1 METTAQNVIIS
12 EFKREI
18 ARIDDSILEELEG
31 MSNPGKLA
39 RLYGE
44 RIAYYR
50 AIEITKGTKDARSRR
65 GPRMKVK
72 LLRGPSEATAM
83 GGTEEEYQVGY
94 LKGDFL
100 VKVYHLGAQKRRS
113 YLIHNLRTSQ
123 EVREGLLLFQKI
135 TEGMDK
141 YLAGDRE
148 GMEVA

>member
-1 METTAQNVIIS
+1 
-12 EFKREI
+12 
-18 ARIDDSILEELEG
+18 
-31 MSNPGKLA
+31 
-39 RLYGE
+39 
-44 RIAYYR
+44 
-50 AIEITKGTKDARSRR
+50 
-65 GPRMKVK
+65 MKVK

-113 YLIHNLRTSQ
+113 YLIHNLRTRQ